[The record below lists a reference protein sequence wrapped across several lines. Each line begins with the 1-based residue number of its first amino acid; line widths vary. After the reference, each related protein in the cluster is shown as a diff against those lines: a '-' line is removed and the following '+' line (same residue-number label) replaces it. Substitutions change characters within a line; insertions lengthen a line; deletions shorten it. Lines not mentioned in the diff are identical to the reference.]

1 MHKKEFRTTFSQIS
15 VLQEQSLLLLMFFI
29 FFVVVVVVVLLF
41 LLMLPKIF
49 PSKFT
54 KK

>member
-29 FFVVVVVVVLLF
+29 FFVVVVVFVLLF

>member
-1 MHKKEFRTTFSQIS
+1 MHKKEFRMTFSQIS

>member
-1 MHKKEFRTTFSQIS
+1 MHKKGFRTTFSQLS